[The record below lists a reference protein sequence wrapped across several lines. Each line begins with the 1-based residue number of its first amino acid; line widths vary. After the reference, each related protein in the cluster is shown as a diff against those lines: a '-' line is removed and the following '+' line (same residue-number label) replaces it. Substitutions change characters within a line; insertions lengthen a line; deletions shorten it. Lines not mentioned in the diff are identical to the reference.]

1 VIVGTDVHPFNAVN
15 SAAWQFDASSWGDF
29 HVGMI
34 LHNLGRLKQHG
45 PNLSVTF
52 LQMEEL
58 LAHAS
63 SVLDRAQPVLLHNDA
78 HPWNVLIHATEHRW
92 RCSGWLD
99 WEYAWVGDPTW
110 DLVRMDLF
118 RRKPLGS
125 TPDAFWEG
133 YGAAPREPERSIYE
147 LHIYL
152 WMANQYLDGDRQLM
166 PTYAAAMRYV
176 ERLDEVVQT
185 LKRQLC

>member
-1 VIVGTDVHPFNAVN
+1 MQRNTGGAAPAGSIGNMRGSVN
-15 SAAWQFDASSWGDF
+15 
-29 HVGMI
+29 
-34 LHNLGRLKQHG
+34 
-45 PNLSVTF
+45 
-52 LQMEEL
+52 
-58 LAHAS
+58 
-63 SVLDRAQPVLLHNDA
+63 
-78 HPWNVLIHATEHRW
+78 
-92 RCSGWLD
+92 
-99 WEYAWVGDPTW
+99 PTW

-118 RRKPLGS
+118 RRKPIGS

-133 YGAAPREPERSIYE
+133 YGAVPREPERSIYE

-185 LKRQLC
+185 LKRQIG